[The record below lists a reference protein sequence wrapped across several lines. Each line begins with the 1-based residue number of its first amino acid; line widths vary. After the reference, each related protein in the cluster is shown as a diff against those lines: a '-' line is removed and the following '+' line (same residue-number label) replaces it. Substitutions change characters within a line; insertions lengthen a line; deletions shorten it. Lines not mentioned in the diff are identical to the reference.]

1 MSDIEVDV
9 GRIMKLLGYNDSNRD
24 PAIENIVYDCLNEAS
39 NYFEPKSGVIIF
51 PHSPEPDA
59 IDCLHF
65 EGITIHTKRIVTGQL
80 KRASHFALY
89 MCTIGSKL
97 ETLSKEYMRK
107 GDALQAYI
115 FDLIGS
121 EAADSIA
128 NHLHQKIREL
138 AQSEALYTTN
148 RFSPGYC
155 EWDVAE
161 QHQLFTLLPKLF
173 CGVTL
178 SESALMHPVK
188 STNGIIGIG
197 AKVKESPYS
206 CASCTQTE
214 CTFRDIYNAKNQ

>member
-1 MSDIEVDV
+1 
-9 GRIMKLLGYNDSNRD
+9 MKLLGYNDSNRD
-24 PAIENIVYDCLNEAS
+24 PAIESIVNDCLNEAS
-39 NYFEPKSGVIIF
+39 NYFQPKSGVIIS

-65 EGITIHTKRIVTGQL
+65 EDIKIHTKRIVTGQL

-89 MCTIGSKL
+89 MCSIGGEL
-97 ETLSKEYMRK
+97 EILSKQYMAK

-121 EAADSIA
+121 EAAEYIA
-128 NHLHQKIREL
+128 NNLHQKTRAL
-138 AQSEALYTTN
+138 AQSKALHTTN

-197 AKVKESPYS
+197 SKVKESPYS
-206 CASCTQTE
+206 CAFCNQTE
-214 CTFRDIYNAKNQ
+214 CTFRDIYNAQTSSKK

>member
-1 MSDIEVDV
+1 
-9 GRIMKLLGYNDSNRD
+9 MKLLGYNDSNRD
-24 PAIENIVYDCLNEAS
+24 PAIESIVSDCIKEAS
-39 NYFEPKSGVIIF
+39 NYFEPKSGMVIY
-51 PHSPEPDA
+51 PHLQEPEA
-59 IDCLHF
+59 IDRLHF

-89 MCTIGSKL
+89 MCTIGNKL
-97 ETLSKEYMRK
+97 ETISKETMSR

-128 NHLHQKIREL
+128 DHLHQQIRKL
-138 AQSEALYTTN
+138 AQSQTLSTTN

-161 QHQLFTLLPKLF
+161 QHQLFSLLPEQF
-173 CGVTL
+173 CDVRL
-178 SESALMHPVK
+178 SDSALMHPVK

-197 AKVKESPYS
+197 AKVKESSYS
-206 CASCTQTE
+206 CSLCTQTE
-214 CTFRDIYNAKNQ
+214 CTFRDIHNAKK